1 MIRWSDDLQNA
12 AAPMR
17 PSTLLAALGLALAGS
32 GTAAAADLFNSE
44 PAALLRSERF
54 TAEAFAGYL
63 SGTAR
68 EYVYN
73 AGSARHEKLS
83 QLDWRTNAFALG
95 ARVAYRPTDWLT
107 ARVRGWST
115 VAGSSDM
122 TDYDWRGGYHGMNSW
137 SDRSVSPT
145 NTAKAWQLDGSFAAT
160 VYDHGDLA
168 FSAIAGYRYMTTKW
182 NALGGSYIYSANEF
196 RDTVGTFPNQ
206 KIGAYQQWWS
216 TPYLGAGVSTS
227 LGDWSFSGELIGS
240 PFVMASSRDHH
251 VLRDLVIRDKYGL
264 SGMVG
269 VSASAEYRLS
279 PVMSLTG
286 RVEYQ
291 NYLDARGTGRYADG
305 STGTVMVYPSPLK
318 GADAETLLLSLGIKA
333 RM

>member
-1 MIRWSDDLQNA
+1 
-12 AAPMR
+12 MR
-17 PSTLLAALGLALAGS
+17 SILPALALLAAG
-32 GTAAAADLFNSE
+32 GTAQAADLFTAE
-44 PAALLRSERF
+44 PAALLRGESF

-68 EYVYN
+68 EYVYAN
-73 AGSARHEKLS
+73 TPGREKLS
-83 QLDWRTNAFALG
+83 QLNWRTDAFAVG
-95 ARVAYRPTDWLT
+95 GRVAYRANDWLT
-107 ARVRGWST
+107 ARARGWST

-122 TDYDWRGGYHGMNSW
+122 TDYDWLGGYNGMNSW
-137 SDRSVSPT
+137 THRSISPS
-145 NTAKAWQLDGSFAAT
+145 NTAKAWQLDGSLAAT
-160 VYDHGDLA
+160 FYDTGDFA
-168 FSAIAGYRYMTTKW
+168 FSAIAGYRYLTTKW
-182 NALGGSYIYSANEF
+182 NAQGGSYIYSENDF
-196 RDTVGTFPNQ
+196 RDASGTFPNQ
-206 KIGAYQQWWS
+206 KVVAYQQWWS
-216 TPYLGAGVSTS
+216 TPYLGIGASTS

-269 VSASAEYRLS
+269 ASASAEYRLS

-305 STGTVMVYPSPLK
+305 GSGTVMVYPSPLK
-318 GADAETLLLSLGIKA
+318 GADSETLLVSLGIKA